1 MEVLEFSDLPHN
13 KAPFLTVGGFLFS
26 VPDSS
31 HWAAH
36 HDERTETAS
45 RSSLTNEGGP
55 PARRFPADS
64 REATLHL
71 NPRLR
76 HISYYPTDGLPTHLP
91 GKLNK
96 PVGHLNIS
104 PCSVWRTA
112 PAYKNTVRTTDK
124 ITVYP
129 YTK

>member
-45 RSSLTNEGGP
+45 RSSLTNKDGP

-64 REATLHL
+64 NEALL
-71 NPRLR
+71 
-76 HISYYPTDGLPTHLP
+76 HLP
-91 GKLNK
+91 GKLTK
-96 PVGHLNIS
+96 PVGHLNGS

-112 PAYKNTVRTTDK
+112 PS
-124 ITVYP
+124 I
-129 YTK
+129 

>member
-45 RSSLTNEGGP
+45 RSSLTNKNGP

-71 NPRLR
+71 KPRLR
-76 HISYYPTDGLPTHLP
+76 HISYYPTDGLPARQADQAGRPSQRLP
-91 GKLNK
+91 VFRMANGTQ
-96 PVGHLNIS
+96 HI
-104 PCSVWRTA
+104 
-112 PAYKNTVRTTDK
+112 K
-124 ITVYP
+124 IP
-129 YTK
+129 SELPTK

>member
-36 HDERTETAS
+36 HDECTETAS
-45 RSSLTNEGGP
+45 RSGLTNKDGP
-55 PARRFPADS
+55 PARRFPAGFKGS
-64 REATLHL
+64 NASFKTAAA
-71 NPRLR
+71 
-76 HISYYPTDGLPTHLP
+76 SYLVYPTDGLPTHLP
-91 GKLNK
+91 GKLTK
-96 PVGHLNIS
+96 PVGHLNGS

-112 PAYKNTVRTTDK
+112 PS
-124 ITVYP
+124 I
-129 YTK
+129 

>member
-45 RSSLTNEGGP
+45 RSSLTNKDGP

-71 NPRLR
+71 KPRLR
-76 HISYYPTDGLPTHLP
+76 HISYIPRMGYRHT
-91 GKLNK
+91 
-96 PVGHLNIS
+96 
-104 PCSVWRTA
+104 C
-112 PAYKNTVRTTDK
+112 PAS
-124 ITVYP
+124 
-129 YTK
+129 